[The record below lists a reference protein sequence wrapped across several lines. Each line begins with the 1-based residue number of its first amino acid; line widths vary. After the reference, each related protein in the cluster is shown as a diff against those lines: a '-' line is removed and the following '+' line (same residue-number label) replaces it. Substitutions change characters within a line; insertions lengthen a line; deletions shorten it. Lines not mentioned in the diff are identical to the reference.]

1 MLSYWVYRR
10 LFEIPCDRYFILIN
24 RRKYSCIVVFLF
36 EKESLFQRMRF
47 ILSILVSIIPESR
60 YGFCFF
66 LYLRNI
72 VFWNEISLILV
83 VICSTSQKGFPFE
96 EKTKWKESINN
107 HEIYLS
113 RRLSL
118 KAWWSCYSALFLIE
132 ISNHSNLFQFFDFS
146 RNLEKEWN
154 IRKARLSFWK
164 RKRKIWHDKFYPIN
178 WFTKRNVN
186 FNLSRDRRIVDLLF
200 YFQNT
205 RPYEFIQKF

>member
-96 EKTKWKESINN
+96 EKTKWKESINKSWDLF
-107 HEIYLS
+107 IS
-113 RRLSL
+113 KVVVKSL
-118 KAWWSCYSALFLIE
+118 MI
-132 ISNHSNLFQFFDFS
+132 
-146 RNLEKEWN
+146 
-154 IRKARLSFWK
+154 
-164 RKRKIWHDKFYPIN
+164 
-178 WFTKRNVN
+178 
-186 FNLSRDRRIVDLLF
+186 LLF
-200 YFQNT
+200 GSLFYRNT
-205 RPYEFIQKF
+205 KSFEFISIFRLLA